1 MTSVLYGYFRSSAA
15 YRVRIALNLKGIAY
29 EQRAVHLLKDGGQQL
44 SGMFRQVN
52 PQGLVPVWDDGKVRL
67 GQSLAIIEYLDET
80 YDGVRLLPED
90 PVLRARVRQLSL
102 AVACDIHPV
111 NNLRIL
117 KYLSNELHVSD
128 GDKAEWIRHWVANG
142 LQALEML
149 LLADAERGRFCVGD
163 SPTMADC
170 CLVPQLFNARRFGVR
185 LDAYPMLAAVDAACQ
200 ELDAF
205 RTAHPQLQPD
215 AE

>member
-1 MTSVLYGYFRSSAA
+1 MSPVLYGYFRSSAA

-44 SGMFRQVN
+44 SDAFRQVN
-52 PQGLVPVWDDGKVRL
+52 PQALVPVWDDGKVRL
-67 GQSLAIIEYLDET
+67 GQSLAIIEYLEET
-80 YDGVRLLPED
+80 CGGMRLLPDD
-90 PVLRARVRQLSL
+90 PVLRARVRQISL
-102 AVACDIHPV
+102 VVACDIHPV

-117 KYLSNELHVSD
+117 KYLSGVLDVAD
-128 GDKAEWIRHWVANG
+128 GEKTEWIRHWLNSG
-142 LQALEML
+142 LHALEVL
-149 LLADAERGRFCVGD
+149 LQEQPMRGRFCVGD

-170 CLVPQLFNARRFGVR
+170 SLVPQLFNARRFGVA
-185 LDAYPMLAAVDAACQ
+185 LDAFPTLAAVDAACE

-205 RTAHPQLQPD
+205 RQAHPQQQPD